1 MTSTDPPATT
11 AAMKNESI
19 RPGLFQ
25 VGRATW
31 SANASEV
38 TVTSRAATNTA
49 IAKGRTELSAN
60 LPSAALTSATVNAQP
75 SAT

>member
-38 TVTSRAATNTA
+38 TATSKAATNTA
-49 IAKGRTELSAN
+49 LARGRTEASVFA
-60 LPSAALTSATVNAQP
+60 PSCALTSAKVNAQP
-75 SAT
+75 STT